1 MCLSKQQQLI
11 HLDVLN
17 LQMIS
22 NVVKQITIVGEAK
35 VSRDFVQVPEL
46 VGFRLLLSHLAGD
59 PLNYGLLFI
68 NFPDTILFLY
78 WHQADT
84 FPFRTV

>member
-1 MCLSKQQQLI
+1 MGC
-11 HLDVLN
+11 
-17 LQMIS
+17 
-22 NVVKQITIVGEAK
+22 EPR

-46 VGFRLLLSHLAGD
+46 VGFRLLLSHPAGD

-84 FPFRTV
+84 LPFRTV